1 MNESKAK
8 IGEKEEGFLEI
19 LLNLFRSLKLT
30 ITLLILLAVLS
41 IIGTIITQNATSA
54 EYIQRYGVDLYN
66 ILNFFNLFDMYRSLW
81 FRAILILLV
90 INLIACS
97 VRRIRGILNQVFH
110 GREAKELEDSM
121 VRALPYVEK
130 VRTSAPSKREED
142 IQSTLKKWL
151 RSPDRIETESSV
163 TLYSEKGRFSR
174 LGVPITHLSI
184 LIILIGGLL
193 GSLYGFRGFV
203 NILEGET
210 VDQFFLRVK
219 DEEIA
224 KPLGFKVR
232 CDDFSL
238 TYYDL
243 PGRKEKHVK
252 EYTSILTI
260 LEDGSEV
267 LKQTIQVNHPLRYKG
282 LAFYQSSYGAIHNI
296 SLGVQ
301 RKDKTEKMVLKLTEG
316 GTAPLPNSNT
326 LIRILRY
333 APQVHNFGEGV
344 QVVLFKPNQ
353 EPRPFWLLKNF
364 PQLDQQRGD
373 EFFLTF
379 EGFTEKEYTGLQ
391 VTRDPGVWIVWV
403 GSGLLILGLIIS
415 FFFSHQRVWAK
426 LPKSSEGEIIL
437 AGSTNKNRVAFE
449 KAFGQWLEEMRTKS
463 SDVRS

>member
-1 MNESKAK
+1 M
-8 IGEKEEGFLEI
+8 
-19 LLNLFRSLKLT
+19 
-30 ITLLILLAVLS
+30 
-41 IIGTIITQNATSA
+41 
-54 EYIQRYGVDLYN
+54 
-66 ILNFFNLFDMYRSLW
+66 
-81 FRAILILLV
+81 
-90 INLIACS
+90 
-97 VRRIRGILNQVFH
+97 
-110 GREAKELEDSM
+110 
-121 VRALPYVEK
+121 
-130 VRTSAPSKREED
+130 
-142 IQSTLKKWL
+142 
-151 RSPDRIETESSV
+151 
-163 TLYSEKGRFSR
+163 
-174 LGVPITHLSI
+174 
-184 LIILIGGLL
+184 
-193 GSLYGFRGFV
+193 
-203 NILEGET
+203 
-210 VDQFFLRVK
+210 
-219 DEEIA
+219 
-224 KPLGFKVR
+224 R

-260 LEDGSEV
+260 LENGNEV

-282 LAFYQSSYGAIHNI
+282 LAFYQSSYGAIHDI

-301 RKDKTEKMVLKLTEG
+301 RKDKREKMVLKLTEG

-326 LIRILRY
+326 HIRILRY

-426 LPKSSEGEIIL
+426 LPKSPEGEIIL

-449 KAFGQWLEEMRTKS
+449 KAFGQWVEEIRTKR

>member
-1 MNESKAK
+1 MREPKEK
-8 IGEKEEGFLEI
+8 ITQKEEGFLDI

-30 ITLLILLAVLS
+30 IGLLILLAVLS
-41 IIGTIITQNATSA
+41 IIGTIIKQNAPSS

-66 ILNFFNLFDMYRSLW
+66 VLNFFNLFDMYHSWW
-81 FRAILILLV
+81 FSAILILLV

-97 VRRIRGILNQVFH
+97 IRRIPAILSQVFR
-110 GREAKELEDSM
+110 GPETKALEDSM

-130 VRTSAPSKREED
+130 VRTSAPSKREEE
-142 IQSTLKKWL
+142 IQSYLKKWL
-151 RSPDRIETESSV
+151 RSRDRIETESSI

-174 LGVPITHLSI
+174 LGFPITHLSI
-184 LIILIGGLL
+184 LVILIGGLL
-193 GSLYGFRGFV
+193 GSLYGFKGFV

-210 VDQFFLRVK
+210 VDRVYLRVK

-224 KPLGFKVR
+224 KPLDFKVR

-260 LEDGSEV
+260 LDNGQEV

-282 LAFYQSSYGAIHNI
+282 LAFYQSSYGAIHDV

-301 RKDKTEKMVLKLTEG
+301 RKSKKEKTVLKLMEG
-316 GTAPLPNSNT
+316 ETASIPNSNT
-326 LIRILRY
+326 VIRILRY
-333 APQVHNFGEGV
+333 AHEVHNFGEGV

-353 EPRPFWLLKNF
+353 EPRLFWLLRNF

-373 EFFLTF
+373 EFFLSF

-403 GSGLLILGLIIS
+403 GSGLMILGLIIS

-437 AGSTNKNRVAFE
+437 AGSTNKNKVAFE
-449 KAFGQWLEEMRTKS
+449 KAFGQWVEE
-463 SDVRS
+463 VRSKIK

>member
-1 MNESKAK
+1 MREPKEK
-8 IGEKEEGFLEI
+8 ITQKEEGFLDI
-19 LLNLFRSLKLT
+19 LFNLFRSLKLT
-30 ITLLILLAVLS
+30 IGLLILLAVLS
-41 IIGTIITQNATSA
+41 IIGTIIKQNAPSS
-54 EYIQRYGVDLYN
+54 EYIQRYGADLYN
-66 ILNFFNLFDMYRSLW
+66 VLNFFSLFDMYHSWW
-81 FRAILILLV
+81 FSAILILLV

-97 VRRIRGILNQVFH
+97 MRRIPAILRQVF
-110 GREAKELEDSM
+110 RSPETKALEDSM

-142 IQSTLKKWL
+142 IQSYLKRWL
-151 RSPDRIETESSV
+151 GGPDRIETESSI
-163 TLYSEKGRFSR
+163 TFYCEKGRFSR
-174 LGVPITHLSI
+174 LGFPITHLSI

-193 GSLYGFRGFV
+193 GSLYGFKGFV

-210 VDQFFLRVK
+210 VDRVYLRVK
-219 DEEIA
+219 DEEITKA
-224 KPLGFKVR
+224 LDFKVR

-243 PGRKEKHVK
+243 PGREEKHVK

-260 LEDGSEV
+260 LDNGQEV

-282 LAFYQSSYGAIHNI
+282 LAFYQSSYGAIHDV

-301 RKDKTEKMVLKLTEG
+301 RKDKKEKMVLKVMEG
-316 GTAPLPNSNT
+316 ETAPIPNSNT
-326 LIRILRY
+326 VIRILRY
-333 APQVHNFGEGV
+333 AHQVHNFGEGV

-353 EPRPFWLLKNF
+353 EPRPFWLVKNF

-403 GSGLLILGLIIS
+403 GSGLMILGLIIS

-437 AGSTNKNRVAFE
+437 AGSTNKNKVAFE
-449 KAFGQWLEEMRTKS
+449 KAFGQWVEEIREGK
-463 SDVRS
+463 R

>member
-1 MNESKAK
+1 MKQPKEKVAQ
-8 IGEKEEGFLEI
+8 KEEGFLDI
-19 LLNLFRSLKLT
+19 LVNLFRSLKLT
-30 ITLLILLAVLS
+30 IGLLILLAILS
-41 IIGTIITQNATSA
+41 IIGTIIKQNAPSE

-66 ILNFFNLFDMYRSLW
+66 VLNFFNLFDMYHSWW
-81 FRAILILLV
+81 FSAILILLV

-97 VRRIRGILNQVFH
+97 IRRIPAILSQVF
-110 GREAKELEDSM
+110 GGSETKALEDSM

-130 VRTSAPSKREED
+130 VRTSAPSKREEE
-142 IQSTLKKWL
+142 IQSYLRKWL

-174 LGVPITHLSI
+174 LGFLITHLSI

-193 GSLYGFRGFV
+193 GSIYGFRGFV

-210 VDQFFLRVK
+210 VDRVFLRVK
-219 DEEIA
+219 DKEIA
-224 KPLGFKVR
+224 RPLGFRVR

-243 PGRKEKHVK
+243 PGREEKHVK

-260 LEDGSEV
+260 LDNGQEV
-267 LKQTIQVNHPLRYKG
+267 LRQTIQVNHPLRYKG
-282 LAFYQSSYGAIHNI
+282 LAFYQSSYGAIHDV

-301 RKDKTEKMVLKLTEG
+301 RKDKKEKMVLKLTEG
-316 GTAPLPNSNT
+316 ETAPLPNSNT

-344 QVVLFKPNQ
+344 QVVLFKQNQ

-403 GSGLLILGLIIS
+403 GSGLMILGLIIS
-415 FFFSHQRVWAK
+415 FFFSHQRVWARV
-426 LPKSSEGEIIL
+426 PKSSEGEIIL
-437 AGSTNKNRVAFE
+437 AGSTNKNRVGFE
-449 KAFGQWLEEMRTKS
+449 KSFGQFAEEIRKNA
-463 SDVRS
+463 

>member
-1 MNESKAK
+1 MKEPKEK
-8 IGEKEEGFLEI
+8 ITQEEEGFLDI
-19 LLNLFRSLKLT
+19 LFNLFRSVKLT
-30 ITLLILLAVLS
+30 IGLLILLAIVS
-41 IIGTIITQNATSA
+41 VIGTLIKQNAPSA

-66 ILNFFNLFDMYRSLW
+66 VLNFFNLFDMYHSWW
-81 FRAILILLV
+81 FSAILILLV

-97 VRRIRGILNQVFH
+97 LRRIKGILSQVFR
-110 GREAKELEDSM
+110 GPETKVLEDSM

-130 VRTSAPSKREED
+130 VRTSAPSKREEE
-142 IQSTLKKWL
+142 IQSCLKKWL
-151 RSPDRIETESSV
+151 RSPDRIETELSI

-174 LGVPITHLSI
+174 LGFPITHLSI

-210 VDQFFLRVK
+210 VDQVYLWVK

-224 KPLGFKVR
+224 KSLGFKVR

-243 PGRKEKHVK
+243 PGRKERHVK

-260 LEDGSEV
+260 LDNGQAV
-267 LKQTIQVNHPLRYKG
+267 LRQTIQVNHPLRYKG
-282 LAFYQSSYGAIHNI
+282 LAFYQSSYGTIHDV

-301 RKDKTEKMVLKLTEG
+301 RRGKKEKTVLKLMEG
-316 GTAPLPNSNT
+316 ETASIPNTNT

-333 APQVHNFGEGV
+333 AHQVHNFGEGV
-344 QVVLFKPNQ
+344 QVVLFRPNQ

-364 PQLDQQRGD
+364 PRLDQQRGD

-403 GSGLLILGLIIS
+403 GSGLMILGLIIS
-415 FFFSHQRVWAK
+415 FFFSHQRVWAE
-426 LPKSSEGEIIL
+426 LPKSFEGEIIL
-437 AGSTNKNRVAFE
+437 AGSTNKNKVGFE
-449 KAFGQWLEEMRTKS
+449 KSFGQLVEEIRKGKK
-463 SDVRS
+463 